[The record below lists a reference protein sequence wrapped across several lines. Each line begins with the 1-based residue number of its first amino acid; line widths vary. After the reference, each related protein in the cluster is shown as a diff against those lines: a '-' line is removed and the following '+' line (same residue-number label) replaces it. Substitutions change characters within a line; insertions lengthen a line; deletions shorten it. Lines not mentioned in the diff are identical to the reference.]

1 MSKIKFSFTCLA
13 SLTLAFVAFASR
25 ADPSASDEISRLAA
39 LMQWRPGSIVADIG
53 AGDGRYAFAAV
64 QHVGPSGKVF
74 ATEIDAS
81 KLTELRAEVK
91 KRNLQNV
98 LILESKEADTNLPPE
113 CCDAIFLRRVYHH
126 LTKPAEFDC
135 ALVRSLKPG
144 GRLAILDFPP
154 RKGLDPVEGVP
165 ANRGG
170 HGIPQKIV
178 VEELT
183 AAGLQLEKTVN
194 DWPENSYCLLFVKK

>member
-1 MSKIKFSFTCLA
+1 M
-13 SLTLAFVAFASR
+13 
-25 ADPSASDEISRLAA
+25 
-39 LMQWRPGSIVADIG
+39 
-53 AGDGRYAFAAV
+53 
-64 QHVGPSGKVF
+64 
-74 ATEIDAS
+74 
-81 KLTELRAEVK
+81 
-91 KRNLQNV
+91 
-98 LILESKEADTNLPPE
+98 
-113 CCDAIFLRRVYHH
+113 
-126 LTKPAEFDC
+126 
-135 ALVRSLKPG
+135 VRSLKPG

-170 HGIPQKIV
+170 HGIPQNIV